1 MRGQW
6 TLLCKGNLGREISM
20 YNQALSSLNLRENRG
35 GAGNNEAWI
44 QRGQLWNRKT
54 TVRVL
59 ILNSPKNMRHGNYQ

>member
-35 GAGNNEAWI
+35 EQETTKNGYSEANKI
-44 QRGQLWNRKT
+44 
-54 TVRVL
+54 VE
-59 ILNSPKNMRHGNYQ
+59 

>member
-44 QRGQLWNRKT
+44 KRGQLWNRKT
-54 TVRVL
+54 T
-59 ILNSPKNMRHGNYQ
+59 